1 MTIVAITGHRAGD
14 ADPRDYTYVH
24 TQLSHAY
31 HDLRADTVIQGM
43 CDGVDLVAA
52 KRAYIDKI
60 PYVAVRPWATHSVQE
75 LWQRDYDL
83 ALKYASHVEVINE
96 SEIYPGPQV
105 YHARNRWMVDR
116 AGVVV
121 AVWNG
126 SKTGGTYATVQ
137 YAQKK
142 QRPIWRIDPVRM
154 EVGWLK

>member
-1 MTIVAITGHRAGD
+1 MTIVAITGHRA
-14 ADPRDYTYVH
+14 RDLTNVSYVE
-24 TQLSHAY
+24 TQLAHAY
-31 HDLRADTVIQGM
+31 NDLRVEKVIQGM
-43 CDGVDLVAA
+43 CDGTDLIAARVA
-52 KRAYIDKI
+52 YQNHI
-60 PYVAVRPWATHSVQE
+60 PFVSVRPWATHNVPSE
-75 LWQRDYDL
+75 WGRYYDS
-83 ALKYASHVEVINE
+83 ALFRAEHVEVINP
-96 SEIYPGPQV
+96 SETYPGPWV
-105 YHARNRWMVDR
+105 YHARNHWMVDR